1 MTEYR
6 KQFSK
11 KFLGGNEAVENQN
24 GTQAPLLVHDS
35 QATTEHKW
43 TNVQQFNTDTL
54 RPIANLYQSH
64 TNNSKSTKAL

>member
-43 TNVQQFNTDTL
+43 TNVQ
-54 RPIANLYQSH
+54 
-64 TNNSKSTKAL
+64 